1 MKRSVRVGLLVC
13 IAILGLMSLGCY
25 GSGYSS
31 GVYVGVSGPGP
42 YWGGGGYGGP
52 YGGGYRG
59 PYGGGYWGPGRVHG
73 GVVITGRP

>member
-1 MKRSVRVGLLVC
+1 MSRRVRLTLFLCV
-13 IAILGLMSLGCY
+13 AALGLTFGGC
-25 GSGYSS
+25 SGAGYNT

-42 YWGGGGYGGP
+42 YWGGYGGP
-52 YGGGYRG
+52 YG

>member
-1 MKRSVRVGLLVC
+1 
-13 IAILGLMSLGCY
+13 MSLRRRLTLVLCVAALGTGFAGCY
-25 GSGYSS
+25 GSGYNT

-42 YWGGGGYGGP
+42 Y
-52 YGGGYRG
+52 YGGGVYG

>member
-1 MKRSVRVGLLVC
+1 MKRTVSVWLFVC
-13 IAILGLMSLGCY
+13 IAILGLVSTGCY

-42 YWGGGGYGGP
+42 YWGGGP
-52 YGGGYRG
+52 YGG

>member
-1 MKRSVRVGLLVC
+1 MRHGLRVGLFVC
-13 IAILGLMSLGCY
+13 IAILGMMSAGCY
-25 GSGYSS
+25 GSGVST

-42 YWGGGGYGGP
+42 YWGGP
-52 YGGGYRG
+52 YRG